1 MLSNA
6 ADEGEKLPAERNRRV
21 RKNDCIL
28 EVNGVPTKGKKAIVR
43 DTVVA
48 VFFLS
53 KFNVQIL

>member
-6 ADEGEKLPAERNRRV
+6 ADEGEKLPAERNRRI

-28 EVNGVPTKGKKAIVR
+28 EVNGIPTKGKKPIVR

-48 VFFLS
+48 VFFL
-53 KFNVQIL
+53 